1 MKVRVLALALAVGL
15 PLAASAQTA
24 PAQPASAPPKLNVHK
39 VAEGVWTAE
48 PERGANIG
56 WFLVSEGVVAV
67 DAGSDAAVA
76 RAALAQIEATAG
88 KPVRYLVLT
97 HAHGDHAGGI
107 PVFAAAGAQI
117 VCHENSAAAAAY
129 LLQSAPAAAD
139 SRPRQ
144 GVLAI
149 SERLVFFGASRRAA
163 IYYLGPGHTAGD
175 LVVLLPE
182 DKILFSGDLVVNGR
196 LPYLQSADADP
207 RGWEQIL
214 ARLGGLDVTTIVPGH
229 GAPGTRQGLAD
240 TLAYVRKV
248 NALATDFIRTRVP
261 DDLYEMKLREPDNRI
276 ENVTV
281 GPEHI
286 ANVRSAVKLE
296 RARLEKAAGASTPT
310 PTPAPER
317 ASPKSTPTKKG

>member
-1 MKVRVLALALAVGL
+1 MKIRIVALALLLISL
-15 PLAASAQTA
+15 PLAASAQA
-24 PAQPASAPPKLNVHK
+24 KLNVHK
-39 VAEGVWTAE
+39 VAEGVWTADAE
-48 PERGANIG
+48 QGANIG
-56 WFLVSEGVVAV
+56 WFLVSDGVVVV
-67 DAGSDAAVA
+67 DGGNDTAIA
-76 RAALAQIEATAG
+76 RAALEQIAATAA

-97 HAHGDHAGGI
+97 HAHADHAGGI

-117 VCHENSAAAAAY
+117 ICHENSAAAAAY
-129 LLQSAPAAAD
+129 LLQSAPAAAGART
-139 SRPRQ
+139 SP

-163 IYYLGPGHTAGD
+163 IYYLGPGHTQGD

-214 ARLGGLDVTTIVPGH
+214 ARLGSLDVTTVLPGH
-229 GAPGTRQGLAD
+229 GAAGTMQSVGD
-240 TLAYVRKV
+240 TLAYLRKV
-248 NALATDFIRTRVP
+248 NALATDFIRTKVP

-276 ENVTV
+276 QNVTV

-296 RARLEKAAGASTPT
+296 RARLEKASTAPT
-310 PTPAPER
+310 PTPSPSAPK
-317 ASPKSTPTKKG
+317 AATTKKS